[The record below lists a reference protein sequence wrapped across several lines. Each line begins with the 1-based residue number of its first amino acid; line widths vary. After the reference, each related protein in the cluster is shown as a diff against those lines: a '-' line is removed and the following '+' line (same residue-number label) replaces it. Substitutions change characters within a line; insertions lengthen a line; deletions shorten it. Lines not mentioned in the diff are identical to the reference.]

1 VKHVLTLR
9 ELDGSQIAE
18 LVELGLETKRDPER
32 FADAALRRGLLIL
45 MEKTS
50 TRTTLSF
57 TAAINQMGGWAL
69 KLDWVESN
77 FSISPI
83 HHEAAYVSRN
93 SDVIMARL
101 KTWDSLTAL
110 AGGATVPV
118 INGCCTRHHPS
129 QALADLITIRE
140 QFGRLEGA
148 SIAYVGI
155 HNNVANSL
163 LVGCTR
169 TGVRVGLVTP
179 IINEPSRDQ
188 SLIDEAEA
196 TGLVTHYES
205 VREAAEACDFIYT
218 DTWVD
223 MEWFKD
229 PSYDDERERRV
240 ALMTPYQLNEENLGG
255 ADVRVMH
262 DMPIHPGF
270 EISEELT
277 RDPRSI
283 IYDQAENRLYSAKAL
298 LLNALG

>member
-9 ELDGSQIAE
+9 ELDGLQIAE
-18 LVELGLETKRDPER
+18 LVELGLQTKREPER

-83 HHEAAYVSRN
+83 HHEA
-93 SDVIMARL
+93 
-101 KTWDSLTAL
+101 
-110 AGGATVPV
+110 
-118 INGCCTRHHPS
+118 
-129 QALADLITIRE
+129 DLITIRE
-140 QFGRLEGA
+140 KSGRLEGA

-179 IINEPSRDQ
+179 IVNEPSWDQ
-188 SLIDEAEA
+188 SLADEAEA
-196 TGLVTHYES
+196 PGLVAHYES
-205 VREAAEACDFIYT
+205 VREAAEACDFVYT

-229 PSYDDERERRV
+229 PSYHDERKRRV
-240 ALMTPYQLNEENLGG
+240 ALMT
-255 ADVRVMH
+255 
-262 DMPIHPGF
+262 
-270 EISEELT
+270 
-277 RDPRSI
+277 
-283 IYDQAENRLYSAKAL
+283 
-298 LLNALG
+298 